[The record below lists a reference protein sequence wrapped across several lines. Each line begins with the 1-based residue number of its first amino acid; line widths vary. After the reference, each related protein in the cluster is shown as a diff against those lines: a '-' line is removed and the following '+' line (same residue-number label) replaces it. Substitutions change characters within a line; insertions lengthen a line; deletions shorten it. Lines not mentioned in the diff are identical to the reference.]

1 MISSLHYNNYYKL
14 DGEKNPILKLKGEFF
29 MEKKNAV
36 IEIYGAEVICAS
48 CVGAPSSRDTYE
60 WLEAAISRKY
70 PEQSFTIVYIDID
83 GESENERQAEIAEQI
98 QNDEYFYPLVLINE
112 EMIGEGHIQLKPV
125 FSALEKLGYET
136 AN

>member
-1 MISSLHYNNYYKL
+1 M
-14 DGEKNPILKLKGEFF
+14 EKN
-29 MEKKNAV
+29 NAI

-70 PEQSFTIVYIDID
+70 PKQAFKIEYIDIFETPVE
-83 GESENERQAEIAEQI
+83 GKKAEVAEQVR
-98 QNDEYFYPLVLINE
+98 NDEYFYPLVLIND

-125 FSALEKLGYET
+125 FSSLEKLGYVAEK
-136 AN
+136 